1 MATHSSVLALRNS
14 WTEKPGMLLSIG
26 SKESDT
32 AESTQHRGRIFFLNF
47 SLSYKIALWSKP

>member
-32 AESTQHRGRIFFLNF
+32 AESTQHRGRIFFF
-47 SLSYKIALWSKP
+47 KF